1 MPERTDDR
9 SLGDLFAELSRE
21 TSALVRKEVE
31 LATTELSA
39 KARTAGMQGG
49 LVAAGGALVHAGLLV
64 LLAGVVLGVAELG
77 VPAWLAELIVA
88 IAVMVGGYVIAN
100 RGIAGFRRTTYTPT
114 QTMESLKET
123 ASWTTKTRA

>member
-1 MPERTDDR
+1 MPDRTDDR

-31 LATTELSA
+31 LATTEISA
-39 KARTAGMQGG
+39 KARVAGMQAG

-64 LLAGVVLGVAELG
+64 LLAAIVLGLAELG
-77 VPAWLAELIVA
+77 VAAWLSALIVA
-88 IAVMVGGYVIAN
+88 IAVMLGGYALAN
-100 RGIAGFRRTTYTPT
+100 KGIAAFRRTSYTPT

-123 ASWTTKTRA
+123 TSWTTRTRA